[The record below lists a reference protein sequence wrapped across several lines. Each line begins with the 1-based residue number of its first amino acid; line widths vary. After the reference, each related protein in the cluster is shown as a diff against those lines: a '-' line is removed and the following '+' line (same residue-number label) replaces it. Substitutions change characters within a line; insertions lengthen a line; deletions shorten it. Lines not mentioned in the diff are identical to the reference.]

1 MKLDV
6 KRRRGV
12 GQARLVSLAQRQH
25 RDHLAAAADEA
36 TETEQ
41 HV

>member
-12 GQARLVSLAQRQH
+12 GQARLVSLAQRQD

-36 TETEQ
+36 TETEE

>member
-1 MKLDV
+1 MKLEAPEA
-6 KRRRGV
+6 V
-12 GQARLVSLAQRQH
+12 GQARLVSLAQRQDRH
-25 RDHLAAAADEA
+25 HLAAATDKA